1 MLTIYKES
9 FLFIFLSNFQK
20 VSHEIDN
27 YVTKAEMLSLKG
39 DITDQK
45 DLIVEELNK
54 VRQQF
59 LSQINDIKQILQDS
73 VQFFRAY
80 EKVKLFKNF
89 LKDFSKHVIS
99 KSRD

>member
-1 MLTIYKES
+1 
-9 FLFIFLSNFQK
+9 
-20 VSHEIDN
+20 VSTEIDK

-45 DLIVEELNK
+45 NLIVQELNI

-59 LSQINDIKQILQDS
+59 LSQISDIKQILQDS

-80 EKVKLFKNF
+80 DKVNNL
-89 LKDFSKHVIS
+89 I
-99 KSRD
+99 

>member
-1 MLTIYKES
+1 MST
-9 FLFIFLSNFQK
+9 
-20 VSHEIDN
+20 EIDK

-45 DLIVEELNK
+45 DLIVQELNK

-59 LSQINDIKQILQDS
+59 LSQISDIKQILQDS

-80 EKVKLFKNF
+80 DKVNN
-89 LKDFSKHVIS
+89 II
-99 KSRD
+99 

>member
-1 MLTIYKES
+1 MST
-9 FLFIFLSNFQK
+9 
-20 VSHEIDN
+20 EIDK

-45 DLIVEELNK
+45 NLIVQELNI

-59 LSQINDIKQILQDS
+59 LSQISDIKQILQDS

-80 EKVKLFKNF
+80 DKVNNL
-89 LKDFSKHVIS
+89 I
-99 KSRD
+99 

>member
-1 MLTIYKES
+1 
-9 FLFIFLSNFQK
+9 
-20 VSHEIDN
+20 VSTEIDK

-45 DLIVEELNK
+45 DLIVQELNK

-59 LSQINDIKQILQDS
+59 LSQISDIKQILQDS

-80 EKVKLFKNF
+80 DKVNN
-89 LKDFSKHVIS
+89 II
-99 KSRD
+99 